1 MYRASHNLILL
12 RAVFLFFKLS
22 KQKPHFAR
30 INHNIRSIFSSLRS
44 KAITMNFFR
53 KSFSFVILLAISTGA
68 LAQFNPS
75 RMDSGAMACDNFYK
89 YTNGTWLKTTE
100 IPAAFPSW
108 GTWDIL
114 GTRNRELSRDILE
127 AASKTTGAAKG
138 SSAQL
143 IGDYYASCMDTA
155 AINAAGATPLDPY
168 FKDIAGMKNTKDL
181 QDEIGKLGRLGLSP
195 AFGFYPYFD
204 QKDSTITIFNVSQG
218 GLGLPTK
225 EYYTKQD
232 DPSKAIRDKYVTHT
246 AKMFELL
253 GDTPAQAK
261 ANADTVM
268 KMENR
273 FAMASKDLVQ
283 LRDPESNYHKMSVAD
298 ANKLTSNF
306 NWENYAA
313 KIGAPKFTQINVGQP
328 EFFAE
333 FNKMM
338 TDIPMEDWKTFL
350 RWNVVNSFAG
360 SLAKPFDDENFD
372 FYNRTLYG
380 VKEQQPRWRVC
391 SRAADNSLGEALGEE
406 FVKTNFSPDAKAR
419 MSALIDNLFAAYRE
433 HINKVD
439 WMTEETRKQALLK
452 LSAIKRKIG
461 YPDKPRGYAGLT
473 VTRKSYVDNNIAINE
488 FAALRDLQDIGHPP
502 DKTRWQMTAATV
514 NAQYNP
520 NFNDITFPAG
530 ILQPPFFDAKSDDAL
545 NYGAIGSVIGH
556 ELTHGFDDQGS
567 QYDAD
572 GNLKMWWTP
581 DDRKKFDEKASC
593 VTAQFSSYE
602 PVKGLF
608 IKGEQTLGE
617 NLADLGGIAI
627 AYDAFLKSM
636 EGKPRPTSIDAFTP
650 EQRFFLGWAQAWAE
664 NDRAE
669 WVDFLVKSDVHSIA
683 EFRVN
688 GPLSNMPEFAGAFGC
703 KMGDKMVRQKP
714 CKVW

>member
-1 MYRASHNLILL
+1 MECL
-12 RAVFLFFKLS
+12 RK
-22 KQKPHFAR
+22 
-30 INHNIRSIFSSLRS
+30 I
-44 KAITMNFFR
+44 
-53 KSFSFVILLAISTGA
+53 FSFVVLLGLCTGA
-68 LAQFNPS
+68 FAQFNPS
-75 RMDSGAMACDNFYK
+75 RMDTGTQACDNFYQ
-89 YTNGTWLKTTE
+89 YTNGAWLKKTE

-127 AASKTTGAAKG
+127 AASKNTGAAKG
-138 SSAQL
+138 SSTQL

-155 AINAAGATPLDPY
+155 AIDAAGAKPLDPY
-168 FKDIAGMKNTKDL
+168 FKDIAGMKSGKDL
-181 QDEIGKLGRLGLSP
+181 QDEIGKLARLGVSP

-204 QKDSTITIFNVSQG
+204 QKDSTITIANLGQG

-232 DPSKAIRDKYVTHT
+232 DASKTLRDKYVSHV
-246 AKMFELL
+246 AKMFVLL
-253 GDTPAQAK
+253 GDSEAQAK

-268 KMENR
+268 KIENR
-273 FAMASKDLVQ
+273 FALASKDLVQ
-283 LRDPESNYHKMSVAD
+283 LRDPESNYHKMSAAD
-298 ANKLTSNF
+298 ADKLTPNF

-313 KIGAPKFTQINVGQP
+313 KIGSPKFTQINVGQP

-338 TDIPMEDWKTFL
+338 TDVSMDDWKTFL

-360 SLAKPFDDENFD
+360 SMAKPFDDENFD

-391 SRAADNSLGEALGEE
+391 SRSADNSLGEALGEE
-406 FVKTNFSPDAKAR
+406 FVKTNFSPEAKAR
-419 MSALIDNLFAAYRE
+419 MSALIDNLFASYRE
-433 HINKVD
+433 HINKLD
-439 WMTEETRKQALLK
+439 WMTDETRKQALVK
-452 LSAIKRKIG
+452 LAAIKRKIG

-473 VTRKSYVDNNIAINE
+473 MTRGSYLNNNLAINE
-488 FAALRDLQDIGHPP
+488 FASLRDLQDIGHPP

-520 NFNDITFPAG
+520 NYNDITFPAG
-530 ILQPPFFDAKSDDAL
+530 ILQPPFFDDKADDAL

-556 ELTHGFDDQGS
+556 EMTHGFDDEGS

-572 GNLKMWWTP
+572 GNLKMWWTK
-581 DDRKKFDEKASC
+581 DDRKKFDDKASC
-593 VTAQFSSYE
+593 VTTQFSGYE

-636 EGKPRPTSIDAFTP
+636 EGKPHPASIDGFTP

-703 KMGDKMVRQKP
+703 KTGDKMVRDTR
-714 CKVW
+714 CRVW